1 MVQPKAE
8 IDERFEQQRLGG
20 VARWPLSLALLG
32 ATTFATV
39 FLSRVSLGPSEIDA
53 SFEHAV
59 PLLGGLT
66 IILGASEVGFKSF
79 EFIAVLTDGSQ
90 SCSIIKHVASALVSL
105 FALATFRPS
114 EVSASFVNMLFRS

>member
-8 IDERFEQQRLGG
+8 IDERIEQRRLGG
-20 VARWPLSLALLG
+20 VARWPLSLALLA

-39 FLSRVSLGPSEIDA
+39 FLSRVSLGPSELDA

-66 IILGASEVGFKSF
+66 VFLGASEVRIPFLVDF
-79 EFIAVLTDGSQ
+79 PIDGTFL
-90 SCSIIKHVASALVSL
+90 LVHL
-105 FALATFRPS
+105 RRERL
-114 EVSASFVNMLFRS
+114 